1 MLIVLN
7 LNNFENE
14 HVATGLLQFEY
25 EDDCRYAEPEI
36 RQIFSDKILEYN
48 WQEDQSDL
56 TAIYILRD
64 AMVEISEGLFSYAD
78 VQIIKDD
85 PDLNINDKAMKFI
98 RNNIM
103 KGTSFASEENSSARI
118 CFTPVFATINDVIC
132 ITMAKEDGEE
142 VR

>member
-14 HVATGLLQFEY
+14 HVATGLLQFES

-64 AMVEISEGLFSYAD
+64 AMVEISEELFFYSN
-78 VQIIKDD
+78 VQIIKDN
-85 PDLNINDKAMKFI
+85 PDLTFNDKAMKFI

-103 KGTSFASEENSSARI
+103 QGTSFTEEDTSYARI
-118 CFTPVFATINDVIC
+118 CFTPVTIVRNDVIC

>member
-25 EDDCRYAEPEI
+25 EDNCRYTEPEI

-64 AMVEISEGLFSYAD
+64 AMVEISDGLFSYAD

-118 CFTPVFATINDVIC
+118 CFIPVFATINDVIC

>member
-14 HVATGLLQFEY
+14 HVATGLLQFES

-64 AMVEISEGLFSYAD
+64 TMVEVSEDLFYYTD
-78 VQIIKDD
+78 VQIIKDN
-85 PDLNINDKAMKFI
+85 PDLTINDKAMKFI

-103 KGTSFASEENSSARI
+103 QGISFTAENTSYARI
-118 CFTPVFATINDVIC
+118 CFTPAILRNDAIC